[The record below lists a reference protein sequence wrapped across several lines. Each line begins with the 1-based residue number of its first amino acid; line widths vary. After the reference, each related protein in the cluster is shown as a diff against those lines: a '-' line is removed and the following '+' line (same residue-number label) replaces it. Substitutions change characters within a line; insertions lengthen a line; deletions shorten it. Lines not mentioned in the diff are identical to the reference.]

1 MSRQV
6 FVLIS
11 MFLNKE
17 MFFLKAITKANCVV
31 LILSK
36 KRTKYLPALTY
47 IHIEGS
53 AESGKYFVPIL
64 DDMRTTQFGF
74 EIS

>member
-17 MFFLKAITKANCVV
+17 QTFLSQKQIV
-31 LILSK
+31 LSSYHPKNGRNICL
-36 KRTKYLPALTY
+36 ALIY

-64 DDMRTTQFGF
+64 DDMRTMQFGF